1 MALPRINTATFET
14 NTTRENVVSAT
25 HADYATDHD
34 FKVFSSKIFSILDSI
49 LREKY
54 RQVEIRARQDRT
66 AREDALERG
75 ALERVDIEED
85 DSKDVSSIT
94 DVLKKVLGA
103 IVSKIGTFAKQL
115 LGLARIFS
123 STIISL
129 TASLVRALPRLML
142 IALRIPSIVALI
154 GGLIAM
160 GLLKRAIT
168 PEDQKKLEP
177 TAEPERVE
185 RLGEITRKYE
195 SGGRGVETIS
205 TGVGDAGGVSYGEY
219 QLSSKTGTMTK
230 FLKSPEGS
238 AFADSFKD
246 LEPGTREFDAAYS
259 KVASTR
265 GDEFRQAQ
273 HEFIVRTHYEPAL
286 KTAGSLGFTVGD
298 RRIQEAVF
306 SSSVQ
311 HGRVGH
317 VLQSASKIAASEGRD
332 IRTMTPEEQVP
343 YIYKAR
349 SEYVSGLET
358 IPEKTKASLKTR
370 YKSEQEDVLKHGAR
384 QPPAATPPSG
394 APPATPPVAT
404 PPSGAPQREES
415 AVQGMTS
422 DRTQPTKED
431 KPTQTPALS
440 KSLSTPLPE
449 MPEIGESVS
458 GEAIYIQPIVY
469 RTPQIFNN
477 IVAAA

>member
-85 DSKDVSSIT
+85 DSKDDSSIT
-94 DVLKKVLGA
+94 AVLKKVLGA

-168 PEDQKKLEP
+168 PKDQKKLEP
-177 TAEPERVE
+177 TAEPERID
-185 RLGEITRKYE
+185 RLGAIARKYE

-219 QLSSKTGTMTK
+219 QLSSNAGTMAE
-230 FLKSPEGS
+230 FLRSPEGS
-238 AFADSFKD
+238 AFADSFKG
-246 LEPGTREFDAAYS
+246 LKPGTREFNTAYTS
-259 KVASTR
+259 IAEVGSAR
-265 GDEFRQAQ
+265 RDEFTQAQ
-273 HEFIVRTHYEPAL
+273 HDFMVRTHYEPAL

-298 RRIQEAVF
+298 RKIKEAVF
-306 SSSVQ
+306 SFATQ
-311 HGRVGH
+311 HRRAGDI
-317 VLQSASKIAASEGRD
+317 LQSASKIAADEGRD
-332 IRTMTPEEQVP
+332 IRHITPEEQVQ
-343 YIYKAR
+343 YLYKAR
-349 SEYVSGLET
+349 SRYVSGLKDVSD
-358 IPEKTKASLKTR
+358 KTKTSLMKR
-370 YKSEQEDVLKHGAR
+370 YTSEERDVLKYDAR
-384 QPPAATPPSG
+384 KLQQPPAATPPAATPPSG
-394 APPATPPVAT
+394 T
-404 PPSGAPQREES
+404 PQREES